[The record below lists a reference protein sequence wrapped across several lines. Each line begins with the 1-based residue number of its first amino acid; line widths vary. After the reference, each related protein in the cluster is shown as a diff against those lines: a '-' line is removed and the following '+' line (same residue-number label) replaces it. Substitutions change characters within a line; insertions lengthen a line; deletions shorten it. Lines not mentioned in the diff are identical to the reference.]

1 MGGQERIGSQ
11 YELMGPDAHRKI
23 GYILPIRG
31 NVEGLRALPYN
42 VQAASTV
49 LQTNN
54 DGLLLP
60 LRAEDGRRIR
70 RQMAVVDLVQRLQR
84 QPDSDGLF
92 PLIATIKNKA
102 KS

>member
-1 MGGQERIGSQ
+1 MGKPN
-11 YELMGPDAHRKI
+11 LA
-23 GYILPIRG
+23 PIRPLLDEAAHDRLMTM
-31 NVEGLRALPYN
+31 NNWPCSEGLRALPFN

-49 LQTNN
+49 LQPNN

-84 QPDSDGLF
+84 FTVRP
-92 PLIATIKNKA
+92 
-102 KS
+102 